1 MIFVLIILN
10 ILALKNL
17 PYGECASGV
26 YKSAG
31 WLLVNL
37 AILTIMVIVRIIR
50 LVHEVKNK

>member
-26 YKSAG
+26 YKSSG